1 MTQDDLNKILELHEK
16 WLNNDEDGVRA
27 DLRGANL
34 SYSDLSGANLRG
46 ATLFRANLTKTNLKG
61 VNLYG
66 ASLVGTNL
74 SGATLVEANLRR
86 ANLVGADLEGAD
98 LSGANLEGANLEG
111 AFLYGANLENTCVK
125 FIRMSRHTIIKI
137 ENMVYIGCQCHPLDY
152 WLENYV
158 DIGKKYCYIDEDIE
172 EYGKVLNNLV

>member
-66 ASLVGTNL
+66 AILR
-74 SGATLVEANLRR
+74 EANLE
-86 ANLVGADLEGAD
+86 D
-98 LSGANLEGANLEG
+98 
-111 AFLYGANLENTCVK
+111 TCVK
-125 FIRMSRHTIIKI
+125 YIEMSKHNIIKREDRI
-137 ENMVYIGCQCHPLDY
+137 YIGCQSHPLDY

-158 DIGKKYCYIDEDIE
+158 AIGKEHGYTNEEIE
-172 EYGKVLNNLV
+172 EYGKVLRSLE